1 MWAKY
6 AHGIPPGIPDFIFCL
21 GFSFLWTR
29 VPQLAALAL
38 HSSPKVGIIV
48 LGFFAENIEGTVL
61 RSIDL

>member
-1 MWAKY
+1 MVVPRTQ
-6 AHGIPPGIPDFIFCL
+6 IVSFFSIFSL

-48 LGFFAENIEGTVL
+48 LRFFAGNIEGTVHT
-61 RSIDL
+61 SIDL